1 MSTGEGAAAGSGP
14 RGGNRPSSYVWGDTA
29 KRRILDVAMEEF
41 AERGYWGASLM
52 EIARRSQLSKPG
64 LLHHFPSK
72 QALLAA
78 VTVERDLRDR
88 HGMGVA
94 DIFALRG
101 LRILDMLDR
110 LVERNAERPGL
121 VQLSHVL
128 AAESARGDHPAA
140 EHSRRHFTDA
150 RRLVRTALEAGAED
164 GELRPGTDCAQLA
177 TQIVAAMEGLENQW
191 LAEPEA
197 VDMVAV
203 FHAYTQDLRE
213 RIRAVPGPAGPG
225 AQD

>member
-1 MSTGEGAAAGSGP
+1 MSTGAEAAGGSGP
-14 RGGNRPSSYVWGDTA
+14 RGGNRPSSYVRGDTA

-88 HGMGVA
+88 YGMGVA

-128 AAESARGDHPAA
+128 AAESVGGDHPAA

-164 GELRPGTDCAQLA
+164 GELRPGIDCAQLA
-177 TQIVAAMEGLENQW
+177 TQTDLIGAARAA
-191 LAEPEA
+191 AEPEA

-203 FHAYTQDLRE
+203 FHAYTRDLRE
-213 RIRAVPGPAGPG
+213 RVRAVPGSADPG